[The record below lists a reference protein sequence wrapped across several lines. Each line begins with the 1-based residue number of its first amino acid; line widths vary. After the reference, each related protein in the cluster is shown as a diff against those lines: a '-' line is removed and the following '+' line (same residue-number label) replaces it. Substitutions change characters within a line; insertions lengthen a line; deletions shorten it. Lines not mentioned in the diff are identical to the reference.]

1 MEHTRKLHTWGGFLL
16 LLVLLVTFLIWN
28 LLAGSVRLPASEIW
42 AILHGGGDLTQ
53 RRILLN
59 IRLPRLLAA
68 MILGGALSVSGFLLQ
83 TFFHNPIAG
92 PFVLG
97 ISSGAKFTVAV
108 TMILLL
114 SRGVTS
120 SSAALIAA
128 AFVGAMLSMGF
139 VLLISRRVRRMSL
152 LVVCGVMIGYI
163 CSALTDFL
171 VTFADDSNIVN
182 LHNWS
187 LGSFSGMSWDNVRTM
202 AVVCGAAL
210 ILTFLLSKPLRAY
223 QLGEVYAQNLGVP
236 LRAFRAALILLSS
249 VLSACVTAF
258 AGPISFVG
266 IAVPHLMKS
275 LFKSAAAFD
284 DPGLFPRRR
293 RVLPVLRPH
302 RAHGLRAHRG
312 QHQLRHSGL
321 RRAGRHLYDAPQKG
335 GAVMDY
341 LQTDALS
348 VGYNGKTLISKVALS
363 GQRGRIVT
371 LIGPNGSGKSTILK
385 TIIGQL
391 PSISGSVFLDGA
403 DMRSRSRGDVARRMA
418 ILMTARMDPEL
429 MTCRDVVSTGRY
441 PYTGH
446 LGVLRPEDKAIV
458 EQSLRETDALDFAD
472 RPFQSISDGQRQ
484 RVLLARALCQQ
495 PELIVLDEPTSFLDI
510 RYKLELLTILKRM
523 VREEHLAVL
532 MSLHELDLAARV
544 SDTVVCVAGDRIDRV
559 GPPSEIFTPDYIA
572 ALYRME
578 PGKYDPCFD
587 SLEFVPGGAR

>member
-1 MEHTRKLHTWGGFLL
+1 MEHTRKLRTWGGFLL

-42 AILHGGGDLTQ
+42 AIFHGGGDLTQ

-275 LFKSAAAFD
+275 LFKSAEPLLMIPACFL
-284 DPGLFPRRR
+284 G
-293 RVLPVLRPH
+293 
-302 RAHGLRAHRG
+302 
-312 QHQLRHSGL
+312 
-321 RRAGRHLYDAPQKG
+321 G
-335 GAVMDY
+335 GAFCLMCD
-341 LQTDALS
+341 
-348 VGYNGKTLISKVALS
+348 LIARTAFAPTEV
-363 GQRGRIVT
+363 
-371 LIGPNGSGKSTILK
+371 
-385 TIIGQL
+385 
-391 PSISGSVFLDGA
+391 SISSVTAIFGA
-403 DMRSRSRGDVARRMA
+403 
-418 ILMTARMDPEL
+418 P
-429 MTCRDVVSTGRY
+429 VVIY
-441 PYTGH
+441 M
-446 LGVLRPEDKAIV
+446 
-458 EQSLRETDALDFAD
+458 
-472 RPFQSISDGQRQ
+472 
-484 RVLLARALCQQ
+484 
-495 PELIVLDEPTSFLDI
+495 
-510 RYKLELLTILKRM
+510 M
-523 VREEHLAVL
+523 VR
-532 MSLHELDLAARV
+532 RK
-544 SDTVVCVAGDRIDRV
+544 AG
-559 GPPSEIFTPDYIA
+559 
-572 ALYRME
+572 
-578 PGKYDPCFD
+578 
-587 SLEFVPGGAR
+587 